1 MLRRTPTLPRGP
13 QPTHRKQPRTSR
25 GACTTLG
32 YVGGAWQQRSQ
43 SGWALALLPGPLA
56 TRSPMTSY
64 LIETVVT
71 LLAVLALAV
80 LVLYAARRAGVGRQ
94 SGPLQLVGRLPL
106 DARRAVYL
114 VKVADKIIVIG
125 ASEAGL
131 TRLGEV
137 DDAGLDLEVTEGPAF
152 SQVLSGMLKQPR
164 KKNTRVETPQ
174 APKVKPAVTPTPP
187 GPGEDPG

>member
-1 MLRRTPTLPRGP
+1 MF
-13 QPTHRKQPRTSR
+13 H
-25 GACTTLG
+25 
-32 YVGGAWQQRSQ
+32 
-43 SGWALALLPGPLA
+43 GPLA
-56 TRSPMTSY
+56 ALSPMASY

-114 VKVADKIIVIG
+114 VKVADKVIVIG

-137 DDAGLDLEVTEGPAF
+137 DDSGLDLEITEGPAF
-152 SQVLSGMLKQPR
+152 SQVLGDMLKQPR
-164 KKNTRVETPQ
+164 KKNTRVETPRPPKTKASKAS
-174 APKVKPAVTPTPP
+174 APKASPAQSTPDSEVPGRDSQPP
-187 GPGEDPG
+187 GSQAADDDAGDGDSPTADDREDQLK